1 MIFMTTYTIKPFL
14 TKAERRELMET
25 FAKHGPGPGIT
36 EHYAAADGS
45 IGIAINDTDDVA
57 GLYRNIQN
65 YEEWVQYDT
74 KVVLPIEEA
83 VPHIMDAL
91 A

>member
-1 MIFMTTYTIKPFL
+1 MVQ
-14 TKAERRELMET
+14 ANQQ
-25 FAKHGPGPGIT
+25 
-36 EHYAAADGS
+36 
-45 IGIAINDTDDVA
+45 INDTDDVA